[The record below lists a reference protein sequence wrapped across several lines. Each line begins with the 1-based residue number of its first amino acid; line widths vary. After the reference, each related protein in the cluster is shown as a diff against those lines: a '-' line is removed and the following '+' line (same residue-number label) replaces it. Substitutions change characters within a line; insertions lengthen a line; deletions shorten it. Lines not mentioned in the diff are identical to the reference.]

1 MRLEVLTGTAEE
13 FEHAIVCPC
22 GDVTR
27 LDSILQKIST
37 EQVSVASF
45 QSVVPSEKQ
54 SDNFSIIGDIM
65 RAMLTFM
72 DTHTYPEK
80 IRIVCDSEETARL
93 YKVIYNFWFAEEKAE
108 RMDDDSWD

>member
-1 MRLEVLTGTAEE
+1 MKLEVIIGTSEE
-13 FEHAIVCPC
+13 YERALACPVDDL
-22 GDVTR
+22 DV
-27 LDSILQKIST
+27 LNSILQKKST

-65 RAMLTFM
+65 RAMFTFM
-72 DTHTYPEK
+72 DMHPYPEQ

>member
-27 LDSILQKIST
+27 LDSILQKKST
-37 EQVSVASF
+37 EQVSVVSF

>member
-65 RAMLTFM
+65 RAMFTFM
-72 DTHTYPEK
+72 DTHLYPEQ